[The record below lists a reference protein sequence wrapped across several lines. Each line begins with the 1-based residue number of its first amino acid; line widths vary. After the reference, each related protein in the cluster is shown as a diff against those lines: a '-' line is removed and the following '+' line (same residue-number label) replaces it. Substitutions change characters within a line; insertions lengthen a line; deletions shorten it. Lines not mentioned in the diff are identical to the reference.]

1 MVKKRILPK
10 NYSVHMKAHP
20 DFYELTE
27 EYKKKFQKKGIKMG
41 QVRLTKAIY
50 EDIKKLQ
57 EREGLIKYAKR
68 KRK

>member
-1 MVKKRILPK
+1 
-10 NYSVHMKAHP
+10 MKAHP
-20 DFYELTE
+20 DFYKLTE

-41 QVRLTKAIY
+41 QIRLTKAIY

-68 KRK
+68 KKK